1 MKGYVLVPQSRT
13 NSVCVCVCVCRDRQG
28 SSLIDY
34 KRMAHVTMEAE
45 KSHDLP
51 SVRFEAQE
59 S

>member
-1 MKGYVLVPQSRT
+1 MYWFPEMEPIE
-13 NSVCVCVCVCRDRQG
+13 CVCVCVCRDRQG
-28 SSLIDY
+28 GGLIDY

-51 SVRFEAQE
+51 SVSFKAQE